1 MKLAVLGGSF
11 NPIHIGHLHLADSA
25 IKAFGFDR
33 LLLVPANISPFKQT
47 PGACLAH
54 SGEMAPGAAFAT
66 PDKKAPGTAAD
77 RLDMILASVTGDPR
91 IAVEDMELRR
101 GGVSYTIDTIR
112 EIIERYQP
120 DGKPALILGDD
131 LVADFSKWKDA
142 EELARIA
149 DLIIARRCDTK
160 TAGGKKFPY
169 PHKELKNEII
179 DISSAMIRERISRGR
194 IAWQYLVPQGARLII
209 EDRGLYR
216 NIQKKKTGTDYYS
229 KTSNEI
235 NRSLITRVEEEAR
248 AVLSVKRFI
257 HSRNTA
263 LMARDLAVRYGLD
276 ADAAYLAG
284 IAHDMAK
291 SQSTDLEHGKT
302 AAVLLQKRFR
312 IHNNDVLEAI
322 KVHTTG
328 KPRMGDLA
336 KLVFIADK
344 IEFSRPGDHRK
355 LREKAAGKAKGK
367 KCSLDELFNAVLKDN
382 VEWLKKSGIKA
393 AEETLRLLEKTGDL
407 TNKR

>member
-25 IKAFGFDR
+25 IKTFGFDK
-33 LLLVPANISPFKQT
+33 LLLMPANISPFKKT
-47 PGACLAH
+47 PGAI
-54 SGEMAPGAAFAT
+54 PG
-66 PDKKAPGTAAD
+66 PAD
-77 RLDMILASVTGDPR
+77 RLDMLLASITGDYR
-91 IAVEDMELRR
+91 IAVEDLELRR
-101 GGVSYTIDTIR
+101 GGVSYTIDSIR
-112 EIIERYQP
+112 EIIERYHP

-131 LVADFSKWKDA
+131 LVADFSKWKNA

-149 DLIIARRCDTK
+149 DLIIARRHSAK
-160 TAGGKKFPY
+160 TVDAGHFPY
-169 PHKELKNEII
+169 PHKELKNEMI
-179 DISSAMIRERISRGR
+179 DISSAMIRERIARGR
-194 IAWQYLVPQGARLII
+194 VAWQYLVPQGARLII
-209 EDRGLYR
+209 EDRGLYGSG
-216 NIQKKKTGTDYYS
+216 KKKKNGALYYS
-229 KTSNEI
+229 KTNSEI
-235 NRSLITRVEEEAR
+235 NRSLIARVEEEAR

-263 LMARDLAVRYGLD
+263 LMARDLAVHYGLD
-276 ADAAYLAG
+276 AGAAYLAG

-302 AAVLLQKRFR
+302 AAVLLQKRFG
-312 IHNNDVLEAI
+312 IHNKDVLEAI

-344 IEFSRPGDHRK
+344 IEFSRPGDNCK

-367 KCSLDELFNAVLKDN
+367 KYSLDELFIAVLKDN

-393 AEETLRLLEKTGDL
+393 AEETLRLLEKTGDIMDGRRS
-407 TNKR
+407 K